1 MIWPC
6 SKLNYTVLLICSI
19 CNNGGLT
26 PARLAASCGQVE
38 CERFLHSA
46 LTQKQHTLN
55 GTTPQPGNIAV
66 VMETSTPVAL
76 RSSDQNGDCEMEVSD
91 SNNGGATGYVCD
103 VTLARDI
110 SASLVRVAGRK
121 RGWDCGGVA
130 ECKRRR
136 AGEWGWGDMSGCGG
150 DVSVS
155 G

>member
-6 SKLNYTVLLICSI
+6 RKLNFNVLLISSI

-38 CERFLHSA
+38 CERFLQSA
-46 LTQKQHTLN
+46 LAQKQHTLVN
-55 GTTPQPGNIAV
+55 GTTPQPGNTTIG
-66 VMETSTPVAL
+66 METSTPVAL
-76 RSSDQNGDCEMEVSD
+76 RGSDQNGDCEMEVSD

-121 RGWDCGGVA
+121 RAWDCGGVA
-130 ECKRRR
+130 ECKRLRR
-136 AGEWGWGDMSGCGG
+136 AGEWVWG
-150 DVSVS
+150 
-155 G
+155 